1 MLKRIAEILTIA
13 AAISLVCT
21 FPAHAQI
28 KMPAETRNAALR
40 YWMAFAQ
47 MQDVPVDK
55 PTADLLA
62 KTVAGDAPW
71 NEAKFAQLVDNNA
84 EAIETMQRATKL
96 PDCDWGLE
104 YSRGPQTPI
113 TFVRNSALAMGRLN
127 TLYGMRQAAKG
138 DAANAAE
145 TWMAGIRF
153 SRHLAQGQSLLASLI
168 AATGLKANLHAL
180 TQTAQTGMLSNAGK
194 NRVASFV
201 RVLPETGFD
210 WGQAMWYE
218 EVPID
223 IMVADLEKAPDAKGH
238 YQELMGEPWPQNFT
252 VPSDVELAAYHKLM
266 AKVEDA
272 LRQPP
277 DKAQD
282 QLKALEDSLHALHPF
297 FQRTTP
303 SLLKINEARKQVQ
316 TLRDQ
321 LLAALEAK

>member
-1 MLKRIAEILTIA
+1 VLKRKIKILLTA
-13 AAISLVCT
+13 AAFALALSST
-21 FPAHAQI
+21 SRAQT

-47 MQDVPVDK
+47 MQDVPTDK

-71 NEAKFAQLVDNNA
+71 NEAKFGQLLDNNS
-84 EAIETMQRATKL
+84 ESIETMQRATKL

-138 DAANAAE
+138 DPVNAAE

-153 SRHLAQGQSLLASLI
+153 SRHLAQGQSLLATLI
-168 AATGLKANLHAL
+168 AATALKANLHAL
-180 TQTAQTGMLSNAGK
+180 SQTAQTAMLGNAEK

-201 RVLPETGFD
+201 RMLPETGFD

-223 IMVADLEKAPDAKGH
+223 IMVADMEKAPDAKGH

-252 VPSDVELAAYHKLM
+252 VPSDAELASYHRLM
-266 AKVEDA
+266 AKVEEA

-282 QLKALEDSLHALHPF
+282 QLQALQDSLRTLHPF

-303 SLLKINEARKQVQ
+303 SLLKINDARKQVQ

-321 LLAALEAK
+321 LLQALEAK